1 MTNNEIT
8 TNSRRNRTLLWAAL
22 VVFALGN
29 AGASFAGLT
38 AVSVAFG
45 VLTLL
50 SGTALVM
57 TRRRR

>member
-1 MTNNEIT
+1 MTNYEIDAKT
-8 TNSRRNRTLLWAAL
+8 RRNRTLLWTAL
-22 VVFALGN
+22 AVFALGN
-29 AGASFAGLT
+29 MGASFAGLT
-38 AVSVAFG
+38 AVGIAFG